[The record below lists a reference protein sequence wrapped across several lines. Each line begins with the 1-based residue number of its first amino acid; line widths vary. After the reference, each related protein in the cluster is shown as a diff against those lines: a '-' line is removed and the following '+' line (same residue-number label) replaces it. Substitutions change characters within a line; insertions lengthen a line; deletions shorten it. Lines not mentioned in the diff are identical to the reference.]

1 MRPVLALALVLAPSL
16 AAAQGARHGITHRD
30 GNEAVMN
37 DRAGAAAGEM
47 GLAFAGLLGAGV
59 GVLGGGFVG
68 ARVEQAAVRRCYDY
82 CGLAGFVVGATLG
95 TTIAVPVTVHAANGR
110 RGDLSQALGWSG
122 FVAAAGWGLALA
134 LDDATPV
141 LLIPA
146 AQVIVSVGIE
156 TRTGRKRAR

>member
-1 MRPVLALALVLAPSL
+1 MRPLLALAMLLSPSI
-16 AAAQGARHGITHRD
+16 AAAQGPRHGIAYLPEEE
-30 GNEAVMN
+30 GVISE
-37 DRAGAAAGEM
+37 RATGAPGEM

-68 ARVEQAAVRRCYDY
+68 ARLEQAAVGRCYDY

-110 RGDLSQALGWSG
+110 RGDLSRALGWSG
-122 FVAAAGWGLALA
+122 FVAAAGWGLGLM

-156 TRTGRKRAR
+156 TRTGRRPAR